1 MKTYLFCKG
10 SALFLSLLVALFC
23 LAGCADTHWER
34 AFYQGARQGSA
45 QCQLARKPT
54 DPPCA
59 ELLGYDHYER
69 ERAKARNGPVP
80 STLQEAAKEQQP

>member
-1 MKTYLFCKG
+1 MKKWTVWRAHLG
-10 SALFLSLLVALFC
+10 FLAWVG

-45 QCQLARKPT
+45 QCQAQRRPM

-59 ELLGYDHYER
+59 ALLDYDRYTQ
-69 ERAKARNGPVP
+69 ERAKARGAVAVKE
-80 STLQEAAKEQQP
+80 EAP